1 MSDNNSCYFTKLLR
15 FHFCPCHRQTIDGEI
30 KKVVDNA
37 VKAMREDVEIGLEEL
52 TTDVMVTPIDTRIR
66 GVHPASWWTHKRLSK
81 PINM

>member
-1 MSDNNSCYFTKLLR
+1 M
-15 FHFCPCHRQTIDGEI
+15 
-30 KKVVDNA
+30 VDNA